1 MNFDHKFQ
9 DEETGFQMT
18 PMLDVMFLLLIFF
31 VSTSIFYELEHEIG
45 ITVPQAS
52 EVKDSER
59 SAHEIIINIRSDG
72 EIVVNRQR
80 YDLDGLEQLL
90 KRISGVFSGQ
100 AVTIRGDEA
109 ARLGSAI
116 DVLNVCAKAKIWNVS
131 FAALQEDV
139 DSGSSQMPTGS

>member
-1 MNFDHKFQ
+1 MNFGQKFQ
-9 DEETGFQMT
+9 DDQTGFQMT

-52 EVKDSER
+52 EVRDSER

-80 YDLDGLEQLL
+80 YDLDRLEQLL
-90 KRISGVFSGQ
+90 RKISEVFSGQ
-100 AVTIRGDEA
+100 AVIIRGDEA

-116 DVLNVCAKAKIWNVS
+116 DVLNVCAKARIWNVS
-131 FAALQEDV
+131 FAALKEDV
-139 DSGSSQMPTGS
+139 DSGSSPIPAGS